1 MKLPAGLQISKLF
14 KKWRLEEHL
23 TLYLL
28 AIAVGILGGYGAIL
42 FRLLI
47 KVSQFILYQNGN
59 DYLSFAHKIPF
70 YLKVLIP
77 ALGGLVVGLI
87 VRWGTEK
94 ARGHGVPELIEAV
107 VIRGKDF
114 LADGNGTGVCRG
126 CYYRC
131 RRLCGSRGA
140 DYTHR
145 FLPGFCRGPGPA
157 LG

>member
-1 MKLPAGLQISKLF
+1 VSIRKLRKTLAGGRMRLPAGLQISNLF

-47 KVSQFILYQNGN
+47 KVSQFTFYQ
-59 DYLSFAHKIPF
+59 DSKDFLSFAHKIPF

-107 VIRGKDF
+107 VIRGGRISWRT
-114 LADGNGTGVCRG
+114 ATARVSAAAVTIGGVERG
-126 CYYRC
+126 R
-131 RRLCGSRGA
+131 SS
-140 DYTHR
+140 T
-145 FLPGFCRGPGPA
+145 
-157 LG
+157 